1 MKILKRLLLGIL
13 VLIALLAVVGLF
25 LPDRYHVERAIIM
38 NAPAEAVFARANTL
52 KTWPEW
58 TAWTK
63 AKYPDMETKF
73 SGPEAG
79 VGSVYQW
86 SGKSSGIGSL
96 RITAVEPA
104 KRVIYDLDFDNGKYL
119 SVGSIILTPEG
130 AGTKVTWVDEGALG
144 SNPINRWFGLMMDSM
159 MGPDFETGLKN
170 LKELSEKSA
179 K

>member
-1 MKILKRLLLGIL
+1 MKILKRFILGIFVL
-13 VLIALLAVVGLF
+13 VALLAVVGLF
-25 LPDRYHVERAIIM
+25 LPDRYHVERSIVM
-38 NAPAEAVFARANTL
+38 NAPAETVFARANTL

-63 AKYPDMETKF
+63 TKYPDMETIF
-73 SGPEAG
+73 AGPEAG
-79 VGSVYQW
+79 VGSIYKW

-96 RITAVEPA
+96 KITAVEPG

-130 AGTKVTWVDEGALG
+130 AATKVTWVDEGALG

-159 MGPDFETGLKN
+159 MGPDFATGLKN